1 MQVHGH
7 ARPWL
12 HREPGCTLAPLYLST
27 SCGPLDRWPETHLQG
42 AKGIWCPRQHQSPS
56 AARAHGAAKHT
67 EGLVSHSSWPA
78 PDQASSHGKEELVGA
93 PFGRWR
99 SGPHYPAEGPLFLP
113 GLPDHRIAAG
123 PEGCVQENHQGGHPL
138 RPWLPEAV
146 VSGACSP
153 YPSDAGSRQTA
164 PSHLSSLPLSS
175 TASALEAARNL
186 FIFLWDVPSSWDNS

>member
-1 MQVHGH
+1 M
-7 ARPWL
+7 
-12 HREPGCTLAPLYLST
+12 
-27 SCGPLDRWPETHLQG
+27 
-42 AKGIWCPRQHQSPS
+42 
-56 AARAHGAAKHT
+56 
-67 EGLVSHSSWPA
+67 SHSSWLA
-78 PDQASSHGKEELVGA
+78 PDHASSHGKEELVV
-93 PFGRWR
+93 PTFGHWR
-99 SGPHYPAEGPLFLP
+99 SGPHCPAEGPLFLP

-175 TASALEAARNL
+175 TASALEAAWNL
-186 FIFLWDVPSSWDNS
+186 FIFLWDVPSSWDDSETRNL